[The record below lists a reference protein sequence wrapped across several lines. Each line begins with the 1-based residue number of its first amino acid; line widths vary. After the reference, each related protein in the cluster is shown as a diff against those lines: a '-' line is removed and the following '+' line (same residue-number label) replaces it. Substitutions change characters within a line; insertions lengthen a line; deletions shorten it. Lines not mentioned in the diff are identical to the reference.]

1 MGIDIKSIKDLWM
14 LKIFRIELKYLKF
27 VFGRLVFLLEAQTQN
42 DIFWWKINY
51 RKISYFIF
59 E

>member
-42 DIFWWKINY
+42 DIFW
-51 RKISYFIF
+51 
-59 E
+59 